1 MYVNTNSVVD
11 DENRVNIAT
20 IRRGTYGGDG
30 WYGKRRSIEQ
40 LDRLSKA
47 VYHNPMALPG
57 PSVGVQIP
65 PVVYQRRNYTST
77 DTTAAPNTSEAH
89 LERVVEEGVY
99 VNLWFCCRSSLEA
112 LMKLFL
118 LKNNRW
124 LADYQQWCGQLEDAQ
139 SWLGW
144 K

>member
-99 VNLWFCCRSSLEA
+99 VNL
-112 LMKLFL
+112 
-118 LKNNRW
+118 
-124 LADYQQWCGQLEDAQ
+124 
-139 SWLGW
+139 
-144 K
+144 